1 MSKLLRRA
9 DGTPSLFFHALPE
22 ISKIAAVPEMDPSD
36 VFVSNL
42 TVIDQVIDRV
52 CRRATLRGADAEDF
66 ASQAKLALIDND
78 YAILRK
84 WEGGSLAAYLAI
96 VIQRLLINEWRS
108 RFRWVPSAE
117 ARRLG
122 AAAIA
127 LEALLMR
134 DCRPLAEA
142 VQNVRALHPSVSVA
156 ELERIAGTL
165 PRRDPPPRITAM
177 PENAPDLFAA
187 QHETNEREVE
197 RVSDHASRLV
207 RDALA
212 AMTLDDRMLLR
223 FRFTSSMTIADI
235 ARVMDKP
242 QRPLYRRLES
252 LLATLKERLARE
264 GLDASALAEVIGA
277 PAAKIDFGWKNNE
290 TLPSSIT
297 ETVETAGEHEA

>member
-1 MSKLLRRA
+1 MDIA
-9 DGTPSLFFHALPE
+9 ELFL
-22 ISKIAAVPEMDPSD
+22 D
-36 VFVSNL
+36 NL
-42 TVIDQVIDRV
+42 ELIDQVIDRV
-52 CRRATLRGADAEDF
+52 CRRAMLRGADADDF
-66 ASQAKLALIDND
+66 ASQVKLALIDHD

-84 WEGGSLAAYLAI
+84 WNGGSLAAYLAI
-96 VIQRLLINEWRS
+96 VMQRLLIDEWRS

-122 AAAIA
+122 PAAMS

-142 VQNVRALHPSVSVA
+142 VQNVRTLHPSVSVA
-156 ELERIAGTL
+156 ELERIASAL

-177 PENAPDLFAA
+177 PENVTEIFAA
-187 QHETNEREVE
+187 RNGTDEREVE
-197 RVSDHASRLV
+197 RVSDRASRLV

-223 FRFTSSMTIADI
+223 FRFASSMTIADI
-235 ARVMDKP
+235 ARAMGKP

-264 GLDASALAEVIGA
+264 GLDAAVLADVIGA
-277 PAAKIDFGWKNNE
+277 PAARIDFGWKNDE
-290 TLPSSIT
+290 MLPSSIAEMVGT
-297 ETVETAGEHEA
+297 TGEHET